1 MSDAALIGYHASH
14 EQHAPGDLLEYVC
27 LAGQA
32 GFGAAMCS
40 DHFHPW
46 NERQGQSGHAWAWLG
61 AALQA
66 TDFSFGTVCA
76 PGQRYHPAVIAQAAA
91 TLGAMFPD
99 RLWVAVGTGEYLN
112 EHITGAGWPPKPE
125 RRARLREAVDIMRAL
140 WAGETVTH
148 RGRIDV
154 EDARLYTRPA
164 RPPLLVGAAVTAESA
179 AWTAEWADAMIT
191 VARPRD
197 ELRDVVA
204 AFRDNGGTGRP
215 MFLQVPLAY
224 AAERSDALRAAHA
237 EWGTNVLPSR
247 LLADLRMPE
256 DFDAAAR
263 FVRPGE
269 VDGPIR
275 VSADVAEHAD
285 WIAGD
290 MELGFD
296 RIFLHNVHRDQRRFI
311 DDFATHVLPAL
322 AR

>member
-197 ELRDVVA
+197 ELRD
-204 AFRDNGGTGRP
+204 RRPGSSGLGRWTGRSASP
-215 MFLQVPLAY
+215 PTWPSTRTGSPATWSWASTASFFTTFTATS
-224 AAERSDALRAAHA
+224 AAS
-237 EWGTNVLPSR
+237 
-247 LLADLRMPE
+247 
-256 DFDAAAR
+256 
-263 FVRPGE
+263 
-269 VDGPIR
+269 
-275 VSADVAEHAD
+275 
-285 WIAGD
+285 
-290 MELGFD
+290 
-296 RIFLHNVHRDQRRFI
+296 
-311 DDFATHVLPAL
+311 
-322 AR
+322 